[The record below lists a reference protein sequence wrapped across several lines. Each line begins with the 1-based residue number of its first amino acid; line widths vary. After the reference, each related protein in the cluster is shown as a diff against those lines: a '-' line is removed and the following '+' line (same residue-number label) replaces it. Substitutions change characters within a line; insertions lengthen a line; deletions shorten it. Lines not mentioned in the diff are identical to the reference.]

1 MVGLLFTANYNKTMA
16 QFMYYNHTMIGLSVR
31 ENLHCHGYSA
41 CLYRSAYHFFY
52 RLMPCIRTWLSKRC
66 LCSTT
71 STLSDRLVT
80 FVYCGQMVQDIITD
94 RPTSSICVVLGII
107 VSDWSR
113 GFLSRDFGTLV
124 DRYFGIFRN
133 FVGTS
138 SVVNPRTAEPFL

>member
-1 MVGLLFTANYNKTMA
+1 MVGLLFTANYNKTIA
-16 QFMYYNHTMIGLSVR
+16 QFMYYNHTMIGLSVK
-31 ENLHCHGYSA
+31 ENLLCHGYSA

-71 STLSDRLVT
+71 STLSDRPVT

-107 VSDWSR
+107 VSDWQPWFS
-113 GFLSRDFGTLV
+113 LSRFWHFSG
-124 DRYFGIFRN
+124 
-133 FVGTS
+133 
-138 SVVNPRTAEPFL
+138 

>member
-1 MVGLLFTANYNKTMA
+1 MVGLLFTANYNKTIA

-71 STLSDRLVT
+71 STLSDRPVT

-107 VSDWSR
+107 VSDWQPWFS
-113 GFLSRDFGTLV
+113 LSRFWHFSG
-124 DRYFGIFRN
+124 
-133 FVGTS
+133 
-138 SVVNPRTAEPFL
+138 